1 MNTVCSM
8 MMQAVTT
15 TYPDMSEAT
24 KKMKKFAKKKG
35 IPVVDFKC
43 SDREPAALEGVPSVG
58 SGIAPFRSFTEWMK
72 FKEANHTD
80 PDWHLCR
87 PRTKSG
93 LNERLRRDREIELVL
108 TKIEDE
114 VIKSAERIASLMGRI
129 RKNL

>member
-15 TYPDMSEAT
+15 TYPAMSKPDKPT
-24 KKMKKFAKKKG
+24 FG
-35 IPVVDFKC
+35 
-43 SDREPAALEGVPSVG
+43 
-58 SGIAPFRSFTEWMK
+58 SFTEWME

-87 PRTKSG
+87 PRTKAG